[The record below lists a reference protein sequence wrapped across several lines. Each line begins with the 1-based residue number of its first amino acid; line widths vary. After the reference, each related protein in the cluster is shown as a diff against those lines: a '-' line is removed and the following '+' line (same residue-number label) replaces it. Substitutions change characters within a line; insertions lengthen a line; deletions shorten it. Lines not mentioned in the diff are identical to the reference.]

1 MGWVSLDS
9 VSLDLLVFLCTFKKA
24 TPFFSPGYRLDFGC
38 QYVFLS
44 SRPYTLQGC
53 LRRGSLLWRLLH
65 VFFSGH
71 FSSPKPPF
79 FSFTCLASTSGY
91 RWEVPVTKRNAA
103 HEMNIRKGIGAQ
115 GLKAGVVLSLY
126 ISLGHLPHDWNRLCF
141 AKFLSACHCPYRTR
155 AGLSTHLNLGGD
167 EIEAVPPISNAC
179 KSQTRATNTAGN
191 GERIASPPEPGA
203 FLVMVTVHDGWSPN
217 DKDSSGIQNSAEHI
231 EVRQAIPTSRKRL
244 PGSES
249 LELPSS

>member
-1 MGWVSLDS
+1 MIGID
-9 VSLDLLVFLCTFKKA
+9 
-24 TPFFSPGYRLDFGC
+24 
-38 QYVFLS
+38 YV
-44 SRPYTLQGC
+44 LQNSCLHVIAHIGRERGC
-53 LRRGSLLWRLLH
+53 L
-65 VFFSGH
+65 
-71 FSSPKPPF
+71 P
-79 FSFTCLASTSGY
+79 TSTS
-91 RWEVPVTKRNAA
+91 EV
-103 HEMNIRKGIGAQ
+103 
-115 GLKAGVVLSLY
+115 
-126 ISLGHLPHDWNRLCF
+126 
-141 AKFLSACHCPYRTR
+141 
-155 AGLSTHLNLGGD
+155 GGD